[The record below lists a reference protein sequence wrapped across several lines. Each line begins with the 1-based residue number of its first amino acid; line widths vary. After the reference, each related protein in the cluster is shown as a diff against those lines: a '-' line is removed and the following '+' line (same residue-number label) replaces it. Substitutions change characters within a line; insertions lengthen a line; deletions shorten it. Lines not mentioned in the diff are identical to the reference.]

1 MTYNYP
7 CGGEA
12 FASYRSK
19 IWAIWITISIQHNPI
34 VLFCYA
40 RILISTVMSLS
51 EMLLHSQ
58 QKRIDFLSVHYPLSA
73 LGLWSVIWMIPGILK
88 ANRVQ
93 PRGNRIDGI
102 GIASCLYGETL
113 FMAKLL
119 KSAAWFTWI
128 NTHTHTDLRRWSI
141 LYVLVIHLRLYTLQ
155 IPGNYHLLAALV
167 HSDMFFDVEVVT
179 QYKQKPL
186 NSYSKKQACT
196 HSGDEPQRLANDGQ
210 IWQPTDRTKRVRKCG
225 EVELLTFLIN
235 IAYNNICI
243 FY

>member
-58 QKRIDFLSVHYPLSA
+58 QKRIDFLSVHYPLFA

-128 NTHTHTDLRRWSI
+128 NTHTH
-141 LYVLVIHLRLYTLQ
+141 RLTSLIYFICLSH
-155 IPGNYHLLAALV
+155 PSAALHFANPRQLSLIGSPCAFWYV
-167 HSDMFFDVEVVT
+167 FW
-179 QYKQKPL
+179 
-186 NSYSKKQACT
+186 CR
-196 HSGDEPQRLANDGQ
+196 SGNPVQ
-210 IWQPTDRTKRVRKCG
+210 TK
-225 EVELLTFLIN
+225 
-235 IAYNNICI
+235 AS
-243 FY
+243 